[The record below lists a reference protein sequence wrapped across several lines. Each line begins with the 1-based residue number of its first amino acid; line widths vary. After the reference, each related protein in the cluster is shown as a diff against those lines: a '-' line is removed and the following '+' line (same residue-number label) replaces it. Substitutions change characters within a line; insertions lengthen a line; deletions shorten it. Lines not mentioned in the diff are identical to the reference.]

1 MLSIL
6 KMECVACPLH
16 QLTSAIP
23 VVEHELP
30 PQLVLRRAGGLGTV
44 PQNGSQPQIAGGS
57 DVFLDSFVC
66 DLYKL
71 F

>member
-1 MLSIL
+1 
-6 KMECVACPLH
+6 ME
-16 QLTSAIP
+16 
-23 VVEHELP
+23 VVQVVHL
-30 PQLVLRRAGGLGTV
+30 GGGQYRV